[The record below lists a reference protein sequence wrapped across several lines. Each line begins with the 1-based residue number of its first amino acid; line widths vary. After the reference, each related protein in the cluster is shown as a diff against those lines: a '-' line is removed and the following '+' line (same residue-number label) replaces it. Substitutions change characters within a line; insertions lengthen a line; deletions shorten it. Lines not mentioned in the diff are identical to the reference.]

1 MHPPGEAMDKNISL
15 VISEADLAR
24 RVRELGAEISRDYAG
39 RTPVLVSV
47 LKGSFIFLADLVR
60 AITVPIHVD
69 FMAITRYGA
78 GKRGGV
84 VRIEK
89 DLDLAITGREVL
101 FVEDIVD
108 TGLTLGYLVRNLQA
122 REPAGLAVCTLL
134 DRRVRRLANLPI
146 RYTGFEVPDRFLVG
160 YGLDQGEKYRN
171 LPHLAALPE
180 STKAPE
186 RA

>member
-1 MHPPGEAMDKNISL
+1 MAESIS
-15 VISEADLAR
+15 VIITEEQLRR
-24 RVRELGAEISRDYAG
+24 RVGELGAEISRDYAG
-39 RTPVLVSV
+39 RTPILISV
-47 LKGSFIFLADLVR
+47 LKGSFIFLADLAR
-60 AITVPIHVD
+60 AVTVPIELD

-78 GKRGGV
+78 GKRGGA

-89 DLDLAITGREVL
+89 DLDLAVAGREVL

-108 TGLTLGYLVRNLQA
+108 TGLTLAYLVRSLQA

-160 YGLDQGEKYRN
+160 YGLDDRERHRN
-171 LPHLAALPE
+171 LPYLGALPE
-180 STKAPE
+180 KSTGSDQP
-186 RA
+186 

>member
-1 MHPPGEAMDKNISL
+1 MNKNISV
-15 VISEADLAR
+15 VIGEDELQR
-24 RVRELGAEISRDYAG
+24 RVRELGAEISRDYAD
-39 RTPVLVSV
+39 RTPVLIAV
-47 LKGSFIFLADLVR
+47 LKGSFIFLADLAR
-60 AITVPIHVD
+60 AITIPINLD

-78 GKRGGV
+78 GKRGGA

-89 DLDLAITGREVL
+89 DLDLAIAGREVL

-146 RYTGFEVPDRFLVG
+146 RYTGFEVQDRFLVG
-160 YGLDQGEKYRN
+160 YGLDHREQYRN
-171 LPHLAALPE
+171 LPYLGALPDE
-180 STKAPE
+180 GKTANK
-186 RA
+186 R

>member
-1 MHPPGEAMDKNISL
+1 MAETMTV
-15 VISEADLAR
+15 VIDEQRLR
-24 RVRELGAEISRDYAG
+24 GRVRELGAEISRDYAG
-39 RTPVLVSV
+39 RTPVLVAV

-60 AITVPIHVD
+60 ELSINVNVD

-78 GKRGGV
+78 GRRGGV

-89 DLDLAITGREVL
+89 DLDLAITGRDVVV
-101 FVEDIVD
+101 VEDIVD

-122 REPAGLAVCTLL
+122 REPAGIAVCTLL

-171 LPHLAALPE
+171 LPYLAALPE
-180 STKAPE
+180 GEKGPE

>member
-1 MHPPGEAMDKNISL
+1 MDKNISV
-15 VISEADLAR
+15 VISEGDLRR
-24 RVRELGAEISRDYAG
+24 RVCELGAEISRDYAG
-39 RTPVLVSV
+39 RTPILICV
-47 LKGSFIFLADLVR
+47 LKGSFVFLADLAR
-60 AITVPIHVD
+60 AITVPVSLD

-101 FVEDIVD
+101 FIEDIVD

-160 YGLDQGEKYRN
+160 YGLDHREMYRN
-171 LPHLAALPE
+171 LPYLGALPE
-180 STKAPE
+180 DGKGPAQ
-186 RA
+186 R

>member
-1 MHPPGEAMDKNISL
+1 MDKNISV
-15 VISEADLAR
+15 VISEADLQR

-39 RTPVLVSV
+39 RTPILISV
-47 LKGSFIFLADLVR
+47 LKGSFIFLADLAR
-60 AITVPIHVD
+60 AITVPVNLD

-101 FVEDIVD
+101 FIEDIVD

-134 DRRVRRLANLPI
+134 DRRVRRLAKLPI

-160 YGLDQGEKYRN
+160 YGLDHRESYRN
-171 LPHLAALPE
+171 LPYLGALAEEGRGPGQ
-180 STKAPE
+180 
-186 RA
+186 R